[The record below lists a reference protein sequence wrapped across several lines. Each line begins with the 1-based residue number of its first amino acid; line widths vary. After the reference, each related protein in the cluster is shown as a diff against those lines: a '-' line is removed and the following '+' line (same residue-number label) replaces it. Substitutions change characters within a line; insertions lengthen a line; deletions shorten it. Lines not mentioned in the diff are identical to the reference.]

1 MSPLF
6 EKKIPREVWPFHF
19 LHCQGV
25 WCPESIGL
33 HLFVQGFP
41 GASGGTSVKQLLCA
55 GLSPSHRLS
64 DLVTVFLW
72 WDTTIIYL
80 IFTGGQSKL
89 LLSPQVV
96 SVGTLET
103 VGWAQSNC
111 LNMVFG
117 LCYTFFDVLNLF
129 VLISR
134 KSCRLPHQFMGQKI
148 LWPSAEIN
156 GTPFFPQGSVS
167 LCRGWVR
174 SSWVTWMITL
184 YQGSMVLGLPI
195 WWKGQR
201 QAARI
206 FPGKHL
212 PFFFIGWNLDRADAL
227 YSLGTS
233 CVPRSGW
240 T

>member
-1 MSPLF
+1 MTFSFSPLSRCLMSWVHWF
-6 EKKIPREVWPFHF
+6 AFICSGFSRGKWWYF
-19 LHCQGV
+19 CQAV
-25 WCPESIGL
+25 TLCWVKSFTSIIW
-33 HLFVQGFP
+33 F
-41 GASGGTSVKQLLCA
+41 
-55 GLSPSHRLS
+55 SHRISLMRY
-64 DLVTVFLW
+64 
-72 WDTTIIYL
+72 TIIYL

-96 SVGTLET
+96 SVGTLEI

-156 GTPFFPQGSVS
+156 GTPFFPQGSVC